1 MQYIAAS
8 VWFPAGA
15 AALYSA
21 DGSSQVCRTVAVVPT
36 TAQTL
41 FSATFARKLFPHFAQ
56 ARPGADSIQALL

>member
-41 FSATFARKLFPHFAQ
+41 FSATFARKLPHFVQ
-56 ARPGADSIQALL
+56 ARSRADSVQALL